1 MALSEAIGPIGNIS
15 PMKKTIL
22 LIAISLISVPL
33 VAHAQDQ
40 RPPRLT
46 TVTEERYRLQPGD
59 VLEIQYRYSPEFN
72 QTVTVQPDGYVTLE
86 VGGDLKIAG
95 MTVDQTR
102 QAILKQASTRLQDP
116 IATVILKEFQKPYF
130 VVAGEVAQPGKIEMR
145 ERVTAL
151 QAIMLAGGMKES
163 AKSSQVV
170 VFRKINS
177 DIAEVKLL
185 NLKTIRRTSDLEN
198 DLTLQPGDMVFVLLL
213 SWYAALSAQGLY
225 VSHRLS
231 SLRGELREI
240 ARAVAISSLAL
251 LVAAQLGK
259 WPTINLLT
267 VGGFG
272 VAGFVLVAAGRV
284 ALRLNLR
291 RLRAHGHNVKALVII
306 GA

>member
-1 MALSEAIGPIGNIS
+1 MKHSLLSLA
-15 PMKKTIL
+15 TIFIL
-22 LIAISLISVPL
+22 GVAF
-33 VAHAQDQ
+33 VAHAQDP

-46 TVTEERYRLQPGD
+46 TVTEDRYRLQPGD
-59 VLEIQYRYSPEFN
+59 VLDIQYRYSPEFN
-72 QTVTVQPDGYVTLE
+72 QTVTVQPDGYITLE
-86 VGGDLKIAG
+86 VGGDLKVAG

-145 ERVTAL
+145 ERVTAI

-198 DLTLQPGDMVFVLLL
+198 DLTLQPGDMVFVPRDRI
-213 SWYAALSAQGLY
+213 SKIE
-225 VSHRLS
+225 RFM
-231 SLRGELREI
+231 R
-240 ARAVAISSLAL
+240 VAN
-251 LVAAQLGK
+251 VAAFMAPKL
-259 WPTINLLT
+259 
-267 VGGFG
+267 
-272 VAGFVLVAAGRV
+272 
-284 ALRLNLR
+284 
-291 RLRAHGHNVKALVII
+291 
-306 GA
+306 

>member
-1 MALSEAIGPIGNIS
+1 MKHSLLSLAAIFIIGV
-15 PMKKTIL
+15 
-22 LIAISLISVPL
+22 AF

-40 RPPRLT
+40 RAPRLT

-72 QTVTVQPDGYVTLE
+72 QTVTVQPDGYITLE
-86 VGGDLKIAG
+86 VGGDLKVAG
-95 MTVDQTR
+95 MTVDQMR
-102 QAILKQASTRLQDP
+102 QAILKKASTRLQDP

-145 ERVTAL
+145 ERVTAI

-198 DLTLQPGDMVFVLLL
+198 DLTLQPGDMVFVPRDKI
-213 SWYAALSAQGLY
+213 SKIERFM
-225 VSHRLS
+225 RLAS
-231 SLRGELREI
+231 
-240 ARAVAISSLAL
+240 
-251 LVAAQLGK
+251 VAAFMAPKL
-259 WPTINLLT
+259 
-267 VGGFG
+267 
-272 VAGFVLVAAGRV
+272 
-284 ALRLNLR
+284 
-291 RLRAHGHNVKALVII
+291 
-306 GA
+306 